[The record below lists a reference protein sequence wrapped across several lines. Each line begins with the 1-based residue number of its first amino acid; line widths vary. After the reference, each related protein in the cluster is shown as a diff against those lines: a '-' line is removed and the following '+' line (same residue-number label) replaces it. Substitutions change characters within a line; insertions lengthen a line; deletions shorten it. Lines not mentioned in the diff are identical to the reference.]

1 MEPRDDMEADRVA
14 HTVTDECLFTRAV
27 DAHAFSVHL
36 RRAPRAQRLIERIL
50 LVAKASADV
59 GLDDAD
65 IRPRTP
71 ERLTD
76 DAADDVRDLRGGH
89 DDNAAIFLVSVA
101 AVVFNVAV
109 LHGGGVVPALDL
121 DEAGLFDRLLII
133 ALADIG
139 VLQDIP
145 REIFVDAGRVGLH
158 GLLHVEHKREFL
170 VFDLQRAHAL
180 HGRDL
185 ILRNDDRDVV
195 AVVAHMAVQKIAVGH
210 VLMPRVHRPGMARR
224 REAVLRHVEA
234 GQHLHNAGDGLRRGL
249 VD

>member
-1 MEPRDDMEADRVA
+1 MA

-27 DAHAFSVHL
+27 DAHAFPVHL

-89 DDNAAIFLVSVA
+89 DDDAAIFLVSVA

-109 LHGGGVVPALDL
+109 LHGGGVVPALDF

-145 REIFVDAGRVGLH
+145 REIFVDEGASGS
-158 GLLHVEHKREFL
+158 
-170 VFDLQRAHAL
+170 
-180 HGRDL
+180 
-185 ILRNDDRDVV
+185 
-195 AVVAHMAVQKIAVGH
+195 MAFCTSSTNGSSSYSTFSART
-210 VLMPRVHRPGMARR
+210 PCMA
-224 REAVLRHVEA
+224 ETSSSAMTTA
-234 GQHLHNAGDGLRRGL
+234 TSSP
-249 VD
+249 

>member
-89 DDNAAIFLVSVA
+89 DDDAAIFLVSVA

-109 LHGGGVVPALDL
+109 LHGGGIVPALDL

-158 GLLHVEHKREFL
+158 GLLHVEHKRKLL
-170 VFDLQRAHAL
+170 VFDLERAHAL

-185 ILRNDDRDVV
+185 ILRDDDRNVV
-195 AVVAHMAVQKIAVGH
+195 AIVAHVAV
-210 VLMPRVHRPGMARR
+210 
-224 REAVLRHVEA
+224 
-234 GQHLHNAGDGLRRGL
+234 
-249 VD
+249 